1 MLGEGKFGV
10 VRIVEKKN
18 YNKIRFAMKEMRV
31 DPDLEEFQQRE
42 FDILKSLDHP
52 FTMNLVEVYY
62 SQREQKLQLI
72 LPLFEGGD
80 VYSLI

>member
-10 VRIVEKKN
+10 VKIVEKKN
-18 YNKIRFAMKEMRV
+18 YNKIRFAMKEMLV
-31 DPDLEEFQQRE
+31 DTELREFQQRE
-42 FDILKSLDHP
+42 FDILKMLDHP

-62 SQREQKLQLI
+62 SERDHKLQLI
-72 LPLFEGGD
+72 LPLYEGGD